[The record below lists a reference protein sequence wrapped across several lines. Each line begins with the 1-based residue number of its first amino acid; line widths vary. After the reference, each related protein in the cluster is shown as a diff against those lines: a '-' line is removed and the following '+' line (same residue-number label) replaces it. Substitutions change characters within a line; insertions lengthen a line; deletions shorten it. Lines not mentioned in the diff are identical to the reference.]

1 MSTGAYPFEI
11 SFTRGRSLPL
21 MARHLVNPRQIIAS
35 LYIVLFVG
43 IGVGAT
49 VLFADAWG
57 EYKQLKAVETA
68 SRQRLA
74 IEVARLK
81 AQEIILERL
90 RTDPEFVEKTL
101 RARWGFVKSGEVI
114 YRFPE

>member
-1 MSTGAYPFEI
+1 M
-11 SFTRGRSLPL
+11 
-21 MARHLVNPRQIIAS
+21 NPRQIIAS

-43 IGVGAT
+43 LGVGAP

-57 EYKQLKAVETA
+57 EYKQLKAVEAA

-74 IEVARLK
+74 VEEARLK
-81 AQEIILERL
+81 AQQVILERL
-90 RTDPEFVEKTL
+90 RTDPEFVDKTL

>member
-1 MSTGAYPFEI
+1 
-11 SFTRGRSLPL
+11 
-21 MARHLVNPRQIIAS
+21 MAQQLVNPRQTIAS

-57 EYKQLKAVETA
+57 EYKQLKVVEAV

-74 IEVARLK
+74 IEIARLK
-81 AQEIILERL
+81 EQEKILERL

-101 RARWGFVKSGEVI
+101 RARWGFVKAGEVI